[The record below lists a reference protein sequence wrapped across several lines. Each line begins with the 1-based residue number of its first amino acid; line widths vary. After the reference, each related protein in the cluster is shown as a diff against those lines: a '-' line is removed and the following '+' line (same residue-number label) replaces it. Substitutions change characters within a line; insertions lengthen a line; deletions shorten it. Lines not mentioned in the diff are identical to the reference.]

1 MKKIYVILS
10 HTGTILSKIIRI
22 NTGAEYT
29 HASIALDEN
38 LKKMYS
44 FGRLNPYI
52 AFIGGFVR
60 ESKNFGT
67 FKRFKNTE
75 VSILEMEVTDEQY
88 DEINHN
94 IAYMK
99 KNKRKYSFNY
109 LGLVLAGINKKNTN
123 SYRFYCSEFVKYL
136 LEKANVDLDNLPDV
150 TKPEDFKKLKNT
162 KIIYKGYLRDYD
174 IEKKDLLY
182 YLKSIAPKKEIRI

>member
-10 HTGTILSKIIRI
+10 HTGTILSRIIRL

-44 FGRLNPYI
+44 FGRLHPYI
-52 AFIGGFVR
+52 AFFGGFVR

-67 FKRFKNTE
+67 FKRFKNTQ
-75 VSILEMEVTDEQY
+75 VSILEI
-88 DEINHN
+88 EITENQFEKIKHQ

-109 LGLVLAGINKKNTN
+109 LGLLLAAVNKRCY
-123 SYRFYCSEFVKYL
+123 SRDHFYCSEFVKFI
-136 LEKANVDLDNLPDV
+136 LEQGDIDLSNLPEV
-150 TKPEDFKKLKNT
+150 TKPEDLKYIKNA
-162 KIIYKGYLRDYD
+162 KIIYKGYLSKYEVD
-174 IEKKDLLY
+174 ELDLIK
-182 YLKSIAPKKEIRI
+182 YLKIIAQSKTLPV